1 MIYWE
6 GKPSFFNEMNEYWE
20 VVSRWSGK
28 VIAHCG
34 DECDARMLCELS
46 PKERTYRKAKFILD
60 QVIDVTST
68 TDKQLPGQQ
77 GLPAAK
83 EKLPP
88 IELQQQVCLPEG
100 QGIPVNTK

>member
-1 MIYWE
+1 MH
-6 GKPSFFNEMNEYWE
+6 EYWE
-20 VVSRWSGK
+20 VVLYWSGK

-34 DECDARMLCELS
+34 DENDARMLCELS
-46 PKERTYRKAKFILD
+46 PKERIYRKVSLIGD

-83 EKLPP
+83 IRLEDA
-88 IELQQQVCLPEG
+88 QQQLQLRESDEEVFVP
-100 QGIPVNTK
+100 

>member
-1 MIYWE
+1 MY
-6 GKPSFFNEMNEYWE
+6 EYWE
-20 VVSRWSGK
+20 VVLYWSGK

-34 DECDARMLCELS
+34 DERDARMLCELS
-46 PKERTYRKAKFILD
+46 PKERIYRKAKFIAD

-83 EKLPP
+83 EKLSPTD
-88 IELQQQVCLPEG
+88 IQQQVWLPEG